1 MLTSRRR
8 TKLKLSLIPFT
19 ISCLLCLSIISCEM
33 NPSPVKTSK
42 DGSEMRLITGGSFSM
57 GSREGELED
66 FHFKTWKNY
75 LGEKPL
81 HRVTI
86 SSFYLDTYEITNEQY
101 DRFLE
106 DIKIK
111 DNLNVDH
118 EDQPSELSHDRQYV
132 DDNLSMPTYPVVGI
146 NWFDAYAYCKWAEK
160 RLPTEAEWEYAAR
173 GGDDVYRTYPWGNE
187 KPDHEGIWRANYFNG
202 NDKKLDGWR
211 YTSPPGSFPDGISPF
226 GIQDMSGN
234 AEEWVHDWVDFDYYI
249 KTEGAAD
256 PQGPASGRM
265 RVIKGGSYGTADGH
279 NIRIATRLYGTPAA
293 KSELQGIRCAQSLN

>member
-1 MLTSRRR
+1 
-8 TKLKLSLIPFT
+8 
-19 ISCLLCLSIISCEM
+19 M

-173 GGDDVYRTYPWGNE
+173 GGDGVYRTYPWGNE
-187 KPDHEGIWRANYFNG
+187 RPNHEGIWRANYYPD
-202 NDKKLDGWR
+202 DKSNLDGWL
-211 YTSPPGSFPDGISPF
+211 YTSPPGTFPDGVSPF
-226 GIQDMSGN
+226 GIQDMTGN
-234 AEEWVHDWVDFDYYI
+234 AEEWVQDWLDFDYYS
-249 KTEGAAD
+249 KTEGATD
-256 PQGPASGRM
+256 PQGPGHGRM
-265 RVIKGGSYGTADGH
+265 RVIKGGSYGTPEIYM
-279 NIRIATRLYGTPAA
+279 IRIAMRLYGSPGI
-293 KSELQGIRCAQSLN
+293 KSELQGIRCAQSID